1 VGPVAFGKNLFP
13 TTPLAVT
20 MNRLK
25 TGGALAAHAER
36 SGNPSKKG
44 RPIATAPARKN
55 ARRLTAA
62 GRAKGG
68 RAGEPPSG
76 EERW

>member
-44 RPIATAPARKN
+44 RPIATAPRART
-55 ARRLTAA
+55 RD
-62 GRAKGG
+62 G
-68 RAGEPPSG
+68 
-76 EERW
+76 